1 MQGYALLASPH
12 PLVVSRRAGDAPRT
26 LAEAQRF
33 RTAGPGLVPE
43 QAAARAQA
51 LSCEGPAVN
60 ARSPRYSRGRCGAR
74 EARRER
80 GHGGRAGQRGS
91 ASHGWRRRGR
101 GGGEQRRRRR
111 SCPCGRLFGTT
122 SASIDGCGW
131 RRRRWRRS
139 GRRGRRHWSGR
150 RQLRWHRYRWRSR
163 WRPVG
168 RGGGRRFGPRR
179 GWRWLRRQPSRRAQ
193 QRGGGGSAMT
203 GGSGGSSIG
212 PGGNSNNAAGG
223 GGGRPLGSLA
233 RPAGLAHRAVCP

>member
-1 MQGYALLASPH
+1 MVCAPRLSPSSGGLAQGW
-12 PLVVSRRAGDAPRT
+12 RRAEN

-80 GHGGRAGQRGS
+80 GHGGRAGQRGP

-111 SCPCGRLFGTT
+111 SRPCGRLFGTT
-122 SASIDGCGW
+122 SASIDGRVAPTQVAAERPARPAALERPAPAQVAPVPVAEQVAACRAG
-131 RRRRWRRS
+131 
-139 GRRGRRHWSGR
+139 GR
-150 RQLRWHRYRWRSR
+150 
-163 WRPVG
+163 
-168 RGGGRRFGPRR
+168 RRFGPRR

-193 QRGGGGSAMT
+193 QRRRRRLRHDRRQRRLFDRAWWQQQQRCGRRRRV
-203 GGSGGSSIG
+203 
-212 PGGNSNNAAGG
+212 
-223 GGGRPLGSLA
+223 RPLGSPRA
-233 RPAGLAHRAVCP
+233 PRWAWPPPRAVCP